1 MRFKP
6 TLRLLWGAKYG
17 LMWFFFHRKDG
28 GGMQGIRIEKKLK
41 KLALPETNTVHVQ
54 HQHFVN
60 QLTVEIHA
68 TASRICR
75 WIFQSG
81 ICSLWTSDLMRDF
94 FRRLYH
100 LLEKKIYKMSRSQIP
115 LNPKGSLPFFLAWA
129 WWFRL
134 FFGPVLLESWLP
146 NPSKNNLKKHGCVS
160 KYKYEPHHQCR
171 NPDRFTRAPDT
182 ATGSVGAC
190 TQNSRTSTRVER
202 WPVKLP
208 SKSPLL
214 ALLKTFF
221 LVESS
226 KDFLEFMKWQKKHL
240 IQNI

>member
-1 MRFKP
+1 MLSQLYCVRHSDEHIFRWTATLHQPPNTFFGYERNISTLSDSSQKKTQTELPDILSQCNSPPLVEHLALKKSNKLISQKKMRFKP

-115 LNPKGSLPFFLAWA
+115 LNPKGSLPFFSSLSLMVQAFFWTSPARVLASQSFKKQPQKTWL
-129 WWFRL
+129 RL
-134 FFGPVLLESWLP
+134 
-146 NPSKNNLKKHGCVS
+146 
-160 KYKYEPHHQCR
+160 Q
-171 NPDRFTRAPDT
+171 
-182 ATGSVGAC
+182 
-190 TQNSRTSTRVER
+190 
-202 WPVKLP
+202 
-208 SKSPLL
+208 
-214 ALLKTFF
+214 
-221 LVESS
+221 
-226 KDFLEFMKWQKKHL
+226 
-240 IQNI
+240 I